1 MALRR
6 RKKGGHELPETEAPS
21 LNSLMDIITIILV
34 YLIKMFA
41 SNPLDVQDPS
51 LHLPISSSIE
61 SPDETPV
68 VMITGAKRREPDGR
82 FAPDTPTIV
91 VDDNVITQLDT
102 NTYRVPDKLKE
113 KNFVIAPLKRELQKI
128 RKGQGAT
135 ASIMGGEG
143 FSGKITI
150 VADGD
155 TPYRVLSDVL
165 VTCGVAG
172 FDEFKFAIVK
182 EAG

>member
-6 RKKGGHELPETEAPS
+6 RKKGGRGLPEVEAPS
-21 LNSLMDIITIILV
+21 LNSLMDVITIILV

-41 SNPLDVQDPS
+41 TNPLDVQDPS
-51 LHLPISSSIE
+51 LHLPISSSLE

-68 VMITGAKRREPDGR
+68 VMITGAKRREPNGS
-82 FAPDTPTIV
+82 FASDTPTIV
-91 VDDNVITQLDT
+91 VDDSVITQLDT
-102 NTYRVPDKLKE
+102 NTYRVSDKLKE
-113 KNFVIAPLKRELQKI
+113 KNFIIVPLKRELQKI
-128 RKGQGAT
+128 RKEQGVT
-135 ASIMGGEG
+135 ASITGGDG

-182 EAG
+182 SDG